1 MKFEYYNPSEE
12 NGGCVV
18 RSLSKALDKDYE
30 IVKEELLNYAKT
42 LNFNSYNE
50 VEVFEKY
57 ILDNHFNKLESV
69 NKEIKDLKLN
79 NGTYIIF
86 CNKDDFYHM
95 VTIINNVLYDK
106 SEVAFD
112 MNAINIYTK
121 YKEEK

>member
-1 MKFEYYNPSEE
+1 MKFEYYNPSDEKD
-12 NGGCVV
+12 GCVV
-18 RSLSKALDKDYE
+18 RSLSKALNKDYE
-30 IVKEELLNYAKT
+30 IVKEELLDYAKI

-57 ILDNHFNKLESV
+57 ILDNDFDKLESV
-69 NKEIKDLKLN
+69 NKKIKDLKLK

-106 SEVAFD
+106 NEVAFD
-112 MNAINIYTK
+112 MNTINIYTK
-121 YKEEK
+121 